1 MVEWLRGI
9 SDNGGLILKQITK
22 RLLTVL
28 MIPMMLLTM
37 INIPTASAKDSLG
50 LNVDAA
56 ILVDAETGKI
66 LYAENIDKS
75 LGIASMTKMMTEYLL
90 FEAIDEGKVTWDQEY
105 RVTDYTY
112 TMSQDRRL
120 SNVPLRE
127 DGTYTVKELYE
138 ATAIYSANA
147 ATVALAEV
155 VAGTEKEFVNLMNE
169 KAEELGL
176 KDYKFVNASGL
187 NNEFLQ
193 GNHLKGTK
201 KTDENMMPTR
211 SVAILA
217 YHLLKEYPEV
227 LETSKVQSKLF
238 RKGTSDEIKMDN
250 WNFMLPGAV
259 YEYKGIDGL
268 KTGTTD
274 FAGHTFTATAK
285 RGDKRLISVVMNAL
299 DDKGKESPAA
309 RFNETRKLLDYGFA
323 QFSEEELVPA
333 GYEFKDHKTL
343 PVQKGKEKA
352 VKIAVKDPVS
362 MMIKTK
368 DRDLYTPELVI
379 DKSLL
384 KDGELEAP
392 LEKGT
397 VVGHVQMTHEEDGD
411 AGYIEHQYAGE
422 VILTEDVEKAGWFKL
437 SMRATGSFFS
447 NIWASATKFVKE
459 LF

>member
-1 MVEWLRGI
+1 MLKWLRGI
-9 SDNGGLILKQITK
+9 SDNGGLILKQLTK
-22 RLLTVL
+22 KLLTVL

-37 INIPTASAKDSLG
+37 INIPQVSAKETLG
-50 LNVDAA
+50 LHVDAA
-56 ILVDAETGKI
+56 IIIDAETGKI
-66 LYAENIDKS
+66 LYAENIDEP

-90 FEAIDEGKVTWDQEY
+90 FAAIAEGKVTWDQEY

-112 TMSQDRRL
+112 KMSQDRRL

-127 DGTYTVKELYE
+127 DGTYTVRELYE
-138 ATAIYSANA
+138 AMAIYSANA
-147 ATVALAEV
+147 ATVAISEII
-155 VAGTEKEFVNLMNE
+155 AGTEKEFVNLMNE

-176 KDYKFVNASGL
+176 KDYKFVNSTGL

-201 KTDENMMPTR
+201 KTDENVMPTR

-217 YHLLKEYPEV
+217 HHLLKDYPEV
-227 LETSKVQSKLF
+227 LKTSKIQTKLF

-259 YEYKGIDGL
+259 YAYKGIDGL

-299 DDKGKESPAA
+299 DDKGKESPSA
-309 RFNETRKLLDYGFA
+309 RFDETRKLLDYGFA
-323 QFSEEELVPA
+323 QFTEEALVPA
-333 GYEFKDHKTL
+333 GYEFKDQKTL
-343 PVQKGKEKA
+343 PVQKGKEKS
-352 VKIAVKDPVS
+352 VKLAVKDPIKMV
-362 MMIKTK
+362 IKTK
-368 DRDLYTPELVI
+368 DKDLYTPELVL

-392 LEKGT
+392 LKKGT
-397 VVGHVQMTHEEDGD
+397 VVGHVQMIHQEDGD
-411 AGYIEHQYAGE
+411 AGYVEQQDAGE

-437 SMRATGSFFS
+437 SMRATGAFFS
-447 NIWASATKFVKE
+447 NIWASATEFVKG

>member
-1 MVEWLRGI
+1 MLEWVRGI
-9 SDNGGLILKQITK
+9 SDNGGLTLKQLTK

-37 INIPTASAKDSLG
+37 INIPQASAKESIG

-66 LYAENIDKS
+66 LYAENIDQS

-90 FEAIDEGKVTWDQEY
+90 FEAIEEGKVTWDQEY

-138 ATAIYSANA
+138 AVAIYSANA
-147 ATVALAEV
+147 ATVAIAEI

-176 KDYKFVNASGL
+176 KDYKFVNATGL

-217 YHLLKEYPEV
+217 YHLLKDYPEV
-227 LETSKVQSKLF
+227 IETSKIQTKLF

-259 YEYKGIDGL
+259 YEYKGVDGL

-285 RGDKRLISVVMNAL
+285 RGDQRLISVVMNAV
-299 DDKGKESPAA
+299 DGKGKESPAA

-323 QFSEEELVPA
+323 QFSNEELVPA
-333 GYEFKDHKTL
+333 GYEFKDQATL
-343 PVQKGKEKA
+343 PVLKGKEKE
-352 VKIAVKDPVS
+352 VKIAVKDPVN
-362 MMIKTK
+362 MMIKSK
-368 DRDLYTPELVI
+368 DQDLYTPELII
-379 DKSLL
+379 DQSLL
-384 KDGELEAP
+384 TDGQLEAP

-397 VVGHVQMTHEEDGD
+397 VVGHVQLIHQKDGD
-411 AGYIEHQYAGE
+411 AGYIHQQYAGE
-422 VILTEDVEKAGWFKL
+422 VVLTEDVEKAGWFKL

-447 NIWASATKFVKE
+447 NIWASATEFVKG